1 MPSAFGKP
9 VTTANR
15 FGAVA
20 TSSAWTLVTTLT
32 AETSAS
38 LSYTS
43 FDISGTY
50 HSYMF
55 YFSGFVQATDL
66 ARLNMQASI
75 DGGANYGTLLWQSS
89 IDNQGTGTTSGGIQ
103 APFGTP
109 LQTVGLQ
116 QGAID
121 KTNFPSQVFGT
132 MIMQYGVTGS
142 DYTSLRAEFESQAQH
157 PAQGQTNRI
166 SSMMYKS
173 TTRVN
178 ALKFLSS
185 SGNITRGTIKIYGI
199 A

>member
-1 MPSAFGKP
+1 MPSAFAKP

-15 FGAVA
+15 YGVVA
-20 TSSAWTLVTTLT
+20 AAQSMTLISTLT
-32 AETSAS
+32 AATSAS

-55 YFSGFVQATDL
+55 YFSGFVMATDL
-66 ARLNMQASI
+66 TVLNMQAST
-75 DGGANYGTLLWQSS
+75 DGGASYGTLLMQTSLNNDGNATAS
-89 IDNQGTGTTSGGIQ
+89 ATKQAPLGTPVQTVTLDGIIDN
-103 APFGTP
+103 
-109 LQTVGLQ
+109 
-116 QGAID
+116 
-121 KTNFPSQVFGT
+121 TNFPSQAFGT

-142 DYTSLRAEFESQAQH
+142 DYTSLRAEFESQA
-157 PAQGQTNRI
+157 ASNTQGNKNTI

-185 SGNITRGTIKIYGI
+185 SGNISRGTIKIYGI
-199 A
+199 T